1 VASEKEAAMANRSIA
16 LILIVGFLAACA
28 AHKPPTPGDERT
40 AAADDGTGA
49 VVANLWYVPGRA
61 LLCGS
66 TAVIAGVVMTVTLG
80 QSYDSASELMHG
92 GCSGPWTLRAN
103 DIRQAVP

>member
-1 VASEKEAAMANRSIA
+1 MTIRGLIGIMLIAA
-16 LILIVGFLAACA
+16 LAAGCA
-28 AHKPPTPGDERT
+28 THGPVAPTDGRV
-40 AAADDGTGA
+40 AADDDAAGA
-49 VVANLWYVPGRA
+49 VVADVWYVPGRA

-66 TAVIAGVVMTVTLG
+66 SAIIAGVVMTLTLG

-92 GCSGPWTLRAN
+92 GCSGPWIVRSS